1 MQIAWLRNAGRYT
14 IQANYTLQKALGI
27 VSSTL
32 NPFNL
37 HANYGAQPTDRRQL
51 FNIAYS
57 LDLGSPLHAN
67 KFLNGAVNGWQLSGI
82 TQVQSGANLTYSG
95 SYNASTNFNL
105 NVGNLTLPGTTI
117 GINNQSILGTNAI
130 QLNPLVL
137 CNPKSGLGP
146 HQYIN
151 PNCFAPPTVVGQNGP
166 NVLPAVYGPSFFD
179 SDLALFKNFKIR
191 ESMNLQFR
199 FNAYNF
205 LNHPLWSFPD
215 NSNLTL
221 KYDQDASGKITLDS
235 TSSKFGTATTKQG
248 ARILELAVKFSF

>member
-1 MQIAWLRNAGRYT
+1 
-14 IQANYTLQKALGI
+14 
-27 VSSTL
+27 
-32 NPFNL
+32 
-37 HANYGAQPTDRRQL
+37 
-51 FNIAYS
+51 
-57 LDLGSPLHAN
+57 
-67 KFLNGAVNGWQLSGI
+67 
-82 TQVQSGANLTYSG
+82 
-95 SYNASTNFNL
+95 
-105 NVGNLTLPGTTI
+105 
-117 GINNQSILGTNAI
+117 
-130 QLNPLVL
+130 
-137 CNPKSGLGP
+137 
-146 HQYIN
+146 
-151 PNCFAPPTVVGQNGP
+151 VVGQNGP